1 MNILR
6 KCITHNKIVPN
17 ISFEKNEKIYIMIQS
32 IGKRKLTYYPCRR
45 QEGHKIELMMGK
57 HRKRKINPPV
67 IPIHPNEEKKKNLNN
82 FITYKD
88 LKIRWRNTSKNYRKK
103 VTIARKWKNLHC
115 LLPMNKSTCMF
126 VLHNNLPYTRLTKKS
141 YKSQEKNEIV
151 LNESYEEAKDESKE
165 YCEGVKFNNNNK
177 CDNKNDADIYN
188 ASLGRRKIY
197 NWTKKE
203 EDKKEEEEEEKNK
216 SNNNPCNMNE
226 GNYYEK
232 PPKNLE
238 YLLKKD
244 KNDLFCIFKSNVTNE
259 HKVVIGD
266 IVQTERLHR
275 KKAGDVIYFGTIL
288 FVGSPNFSI
297 IGKPTIPY
305 CKVKAVIEQIT
316 LSKEILSFRYK
327 KVRRSSRFLRIK
339 HWITILKIQDIIIEL
354 NQHTIHDERKKPL
367 QILDLWANR
376 WLYQKELNFMKFD
389 EYNKP
394 LADQIFNLIEH
405 QPNTLHRR
413 GLNKCYRYPPDP
425 HVPLTY

>member
-6 KCITHNKIVPN
+6 RCITHNKIVPN

-32 IGKRKLTYYPCRR
+32 I
-45 QEGHKIELMMGK
+45 
-57 HRKRKINPPV
+57 
-67 IPIHPNEEKKKNLNN
+67 
-82 FITYKD
+82 D

-203 EDKKEEEEEEKNK
+203 EDKKEEEEEEKKNK

-339 HWITILKIQDIIIEL
+339 HWITI
-354 NQHTIHDERKKPL
+354 
-367 QILDLWANR
+367 
-376 WLYQKELNFMKFD
+376 
-389 EYNKP
+389 
-394 LADQIFNLIEH
+394 
-405 QPNTLHRR
+405 
-413 GLNKCYRYPPDP
+413 
-425 HVPLTY
+425 

>member
-1 MNILR
+1 
-6 KCITHNKIVPN
+6 
-17 ISFEKNEKIYIMIQS
+17 
-32 IGKRKLTYYPCRR
+32 
-45 QEGHKIELMMGK
+45 MMGK

-115 LLPMNKSTCMF
+115 LLPMNKSSCMF
-126 VLHNNLPYTRLTKKS
+126 VLHNNLPYTRLTKKN
-141 YKSQEKNEIV
+141 YIPQEKNEII
-151 LNESYEEAKDESKE
+151 LKKSYDETKDESDK
-165 YCEGVKFNNNNK
+165 YCEDINNNNNNSNNNSNNIKYVYNNINK
-177 CDNKNDADIYN
+177 CDYN
-188 ASLGRRKIY
+188 NEAHICNTSLGRRKFY
-197 NWTKKE
+197 NWTKK
-203 EDKKEEEEEEKNK
+203 KEERKNL
-216 SNNNPCNMNE
+216 NNNPSCNMNE
-226 GNYYEK
+226 ENYYEK

-244 KNDLFCIFKSNVTNE
+244 KDHLFCIFKSNITNE
-259 HKVVIGD
+259 HKVTIGD
-266 IVQTERLHR
+266 IIQTERLHR
-275 KKAGDVIYFGTIL
+275 KKAGDVIYFGTVL

-297 IGKPTIPY
+297 IGKPTISY

-339 HWITILKIQDIIIEL
+339 HWISILKIQDIIIEL
-354 NQHTIHDERKKPL
+354 NQNTINDERKKPL
-367 QILDLWANR
+367 QIIDLWANR

-389 EYNKP
+389 DNKKP
-394 LADQIFNLIEH
+394 LADRIFNLIEH

-413 GLNKCYRYPPDP
+413 GLTECYRFYPDP
-425 HVPLTY
+425 HVPVTY